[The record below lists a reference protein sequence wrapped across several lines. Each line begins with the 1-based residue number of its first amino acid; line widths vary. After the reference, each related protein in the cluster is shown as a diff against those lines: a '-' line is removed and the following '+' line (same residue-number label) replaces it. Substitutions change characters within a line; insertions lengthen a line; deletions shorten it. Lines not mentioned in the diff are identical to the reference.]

1 MVVPAPVKKVFFAR
15 TQPAISKTSA
25 NTLQTLREMPARF
38 SLAFPEKNDVKRTV
52 RYRFCPAL

>member
-25 NTLQTLREMPARF
+25 NTPQTLRGINARF
-38 SLAFPEKNDVKRTV
+38 LLAFPEKNVVKRTV
-52 RYRFCPAL
+52 RYQFRRAL